1 MGKKFILTVITFLIL
16 VIFMPISVRAE
27 NRVYFEKEEINIAP
41 GETKKINIIVDSD
54 EEFTK
59 VNFSLITTSNNV
71 SFRSVE
77 FKDSFVRNSTSS
89 TGSNYELQSNEP
101 QKSGTV
107 IGSVTIG
114 AKDIS
119 QLGEEG
125 YIRLIKT
132 SITSSKLINL
142 SNSQLKFTV
151 SKEKSSNNYLSN
163 LSSNIAKIDFK
174 KDVLDYNVTVDENTD
189 KFDLI
194 ATAEDLSASVNIS
207 DQTLDKNVNL
217 IKVTVLSETGK
228 ERIYKVTVNKKGSEK
243 KDPKK
248 VTKTTEVKNNS
259 KERPGKSSWIIL
271 LVFLSSVIILD
282 ILYIKKKR

>member
-1 MGKKFILTVITFLIL
+1 MGKKFVLTVITFLTL
-16 VIFMPISVRAE
+16 VIFMPISVKAE

-54 EEFTK
+54 EDFTK

-71 SFRSVE
+71 NFKSVD
-77 FKDSFVRNSTSS
+77 FVDSFVRNSTSS

-114 AKDIS
+114 AKDTS

-132 SITSSKLINL
+132 AITSSKLINL
-142 SNSQLKFTV
+142 SNAQLKFTV
-151 SKEKSSNNYLSN
+151 SKDKSSNNYLSN
-163 LSSNIAKIDFK
+163 LSSNITEIDFK
-174 KDVLDYNVTVDENTD
+174 KDVLDYNVTVDENID
-189 KFDLI
+189 KFDLM
-194 ATAEDLSASVNIS
+194 AVAEDLSASVNIS
-207 DQTLDKNVNL
+207 DQTLDKDVNL

>member
-1 MGKKFILTVITFLIL
+1 MGKKFVLTVITFLTL
-16 VIFMPISVRAE
+16 VIFMPISVKAE

-54 EEFTK
+54 EDFTK

-71 SFRSVE
+71 NFKSVD
-77 FKDSFVRNSTSS
+77 FVDSFVRNSTSS

-114 AKDIS
+114 AKDTS
-119 QLGEEG
+119 ELGEEG

-132 SITSSKLINL
+132 AITSSKLINL

-151 SKEKSSNNYLSN
+151 SKDKSSNNYLSN
-163 LSSNIAKIDFK
+163 LSSNITEIDFK
-174 KDVLDYNVTVDENTD
+174 KDVLDYNVTVDENID
-189 KFDLI
+189 KFDLT
-194 ATAEDLSASVNIS
+194 AVAEDLSASVNIS
-207 DQTLDKNVNL
+207 DQTLDKDVNL

-282 ILYIKKKR
+282 ILYIKKK